1 MGIWEV
7 EGETNKITGSLLN
20 YVRENFLTSGRH
32 FFFINL
38 GIWTP
43 CYINLSE
50 IARRC
55 EIRTDL
61 CYVQCTCYINLSEIA

>member
-32 FFFINL
+32 FFSSILEFGHHVTSIFQKL
-38 GIWTP
+38 REGVK
-43 CYINLSE
+43 
-50 IARRC
+50 
-55 EIRTDL
+55 
-61 CYVQCTCYINLSEIA
+61 YVWIYVMYNVHVTSIFQK